1 MKRLLIVVLLSS
13 IFAPAFAQ
21 MAAGDFNSQFI
32 EANQLMEEKYW
43 NKSISILKDLF
54 AADSTNRN
62 VAYKLGYCYLQ
73 TANDHDKALPY
84 LKSATVDGTSKKYVP
99 FDPQEKNAPVEAN
112 YYLGH
117 SYHLNYQM
125 NKGIESFEFFL
136 SEVPEKHYLAK
147 MAKRQIE
154 MCNNA
159 IYQLANPQNYLIS
172 NVGNVINDLS
182 NDYSPV
188 ISLDESTMFFTSR
201 RVRIDSTNEFITDID
216 TGEHKEDIYVSYK
229 DKEGNWQTP
238 ELLNINTDQHAATIS
253 TSPDG
258 QTLYIYYDEGG
269 DGQIWK
275 SVLVGETWSDPEKLG
290 SDINSD
296 AWETHVTVSSDEKT
310 LFYTSD
316 RENDGY
322 GGRDVYRCVKLPND
336 EWSKSLNAGA
346 VINTEWEEDS
356 PFLSADGKTLYFASQ
371 GHSSMGGF
379 DIFYSELGDDGEWG
393 EPQNIGYPLNTV
405 EDDVFFVPAANS
417 KRAYYSSQ
425 KDKGFG
431 LKDIYVIDMPDSP
444 IESDLA
450 VLKGFI
456 YPAEGTKLP
465 EDLLVVV
472 TNKNTNEVTEYKA
485 RSRDGSYVTILN
497 PCDNYQ
503 IDYYVNSELYQTEYI
518 NVPCESSYS
527 EINKEVFLLPVQ
539 LNADGEE
546 VAVVVEE
553 IPNPVEVDPGT
564 RGIIDPLG
572 VKVAV
577 GTTFIEGEAY
587 FQRYFLYDFH
597 EFGKEEQKFTEF
609 LDNIES
615 VITAN
620 GKVTVL
626 VESSASNVPSSRFK
640 NNVELTD
647 YRNKTA
653 RDQLADALEARGYKK
668 GTDFSFGDNRKL
680 VQGPKYKND
689 AQENKTT
696 YELYQYIKVWA
707 W

>member
-1 MKRLLIVVLLSS
+1 MKRLLIVALLSS
-13 IFAPAFAQ
+13 IFAPAIAQ
-21 MAAGDFNSQFI
+21 LAAGEFNSQFI

-43 NKSISILKDLF
+43 NKSIDIWKDLN

-73 TANDHDKALPY
+73 TANDQDKALPY
-84 LKSATVDGTSKKYVP
+84 LKSAVQNKPAKKYDP
-99 FDPQEKNAPVEAN
+99 FDPLETKAPVEAH

-125 NKGIESFEFFL
+125 EEGIASYEYFISKI
-136 SEVPEKHYLAK
+136 SKKHYMNRLAH
-147 MAKRQIE
+147 RQIE
-154 MCNNA
+154 MCHNA
-159 IYQLANPQNYLIS
+159 IYQVANPQNYLIS
-172 NVGNVINDLS
+172 NVGDVINDQS

-201 RVRIDSTNEFITDID
+201 RIRGDSTNEFITDFD

-229 DKEGNWQTP
+229 DKDGKWQTP
-238 ELLNINTDQHAATIS
+238 ELLNINTDSHAATIS

-258 QTLYIYYDEGG
+258 QTLYIYYDENG

-296 AWETHVTVSSDEKT
+296 AWETHVTVSADEKT

-316 RENDGY
+316 REDGN
-322 GGRDVYRCVKLPND
+322 GGRDIYRCVKLPTD
-336 EWSKSLNAGA
+336 EWSKSLNVGTI
-346 VINTEWEEDS
+346 INSEWEEDS

-371 GHSSMGGF
+371 GHNSMGGF

-393 EPQNIGYPLNTV
+393 QPKNIGYPLNTV

-417 KRAYYSSQ
+417 KRAYYSSA
-425 KDKGFG
+425 KDNGFG

-444 IESDLA
+444 IKSDLA

-456 YPAEGTKLP
+456 YPAEGFKLP

-472 TNKNTNEVTEYKA
+472 TNKNTEEVTEYKP

-503 IDYYVNSELYQTEYI
+503 IDYYVNSDLYQTEYI

-546 VAVVVEE
+546 VAVLEE

-572 VKVAV
+572 NKVAV

-597 EFGKEEQKFTEF
+597 EFGKEEKKFTEF
-609 LDNIES
+609 ADNIES
-615 VITAN
+615 VIKAN
-620 GKVTVL
+620 GSVTLL
-626 VESSASNVPSSRFK
+626 VESSASYVPSSRFK
-640 NNVELTD
+640 NNVELTN

-653 RDQLADALEARGYKK
+653 RGQLADELEARGYKE
-668 GTDFSFGDNRKL
+668 GTDFTFGDNRKL

-689 AQENKTT
+689 AQKNKAT
-696 YELYQYIKVWA
+696 YELYQYIKIWA